1 MTEKQAVEIIM
12 KTVAEALADK
22 DREIC
27 FLKDELQRVEKKLT
41 AAEDAATDAVARE
54 AAALAC
60 GKLCKKRIET
70 REEK

>member
-1 MTEKQAVEIIM
+1 MTEKEAVEIIM

-27 FLKDELQRVEKKLT
+27 FLKDELQRVNEKLK
-41 AAEDAATDAVARE
+41 AAEDAATDAIARE
-54 AAALAC
+54 AAAMAC

-70 REEK
+70 RG